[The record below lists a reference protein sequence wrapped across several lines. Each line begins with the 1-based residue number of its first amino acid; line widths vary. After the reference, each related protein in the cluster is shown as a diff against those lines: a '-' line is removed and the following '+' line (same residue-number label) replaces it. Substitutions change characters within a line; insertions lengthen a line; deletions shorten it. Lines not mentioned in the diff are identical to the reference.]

1 MSLGNQG
8 SVYPRSLSL
17 LCILAK
23 AQAPAG
29 GGKGQGYRTELG
41 WVAPL
46 KRSQAEQRKLWQV
59 WTGGPSWHLAVTT
72 GTRKGEA
79 GTDRRSALHW
89 PVQPPIV
96 IYSCYRTPARCA
108 LHPPQEH
115 PLFPPLYPGVF
126 PSPAIAQ
133 PAWLHSR
140 GNSAWSEILCIFR
153 KSAFEIETH
162 GEDHCSVGTWQSK

>member
-1 MSLGNQG
+1 MVSKVHRNLG
-8 SVYPRSLSL
+8 
-17 LCILAK
+17 
-23 AQAPAG
+23 
-29 GGKGQGYRTELG
+29 RTELG

-115 PLFPPLYPGVF
+115 PLFPPLYPDVF

>member
-8 SVYPRSLSL
+8 SVYPRSLSR

-23 AQAPAG
+23 AQAPPG
-29 GGKGQGYRTELG
+29 GREGQGYRTGLG
-41 WVAPL
+41 WVALL

-79 GTDRRSALHW
+79 GTDGQSALHW

-115 PLFPPLYPGVF
+115 PLFPPLYPDVF
-126 PSPAIAQ
+126 PSPAIAE

-153 KSAFEIETH
+153 KSAFESETH
-162 GEDHCSVGTWQSK
+162 GVDHCSVGTWQSK